1 MRRALWFLNLAHA
14 YDHFFLLIFPTAVL
28 ALAPAWG
35 MSYGEAL
42 SFGTAAFVTF
52 GAGTLPAGWLGD
64 RWSRGHLMSVFFIG
78 IGLSA
83 IVTGLASG
91 PVTLTLGLGL
101 LGLFASIYHPVGTAL
116 VIQNAKA
123 TGQSLGVNGVFG
135 NLGVAGAAL
144 VTGLITEWL
153 GWRTAFILP
162 GVIAVLTGV
171 WFAFRI
177 APAMSGDLAAR
188 PAANKAPAAQDAL
201 IRVFVVVGVS
211 ALFGGIIFHGTTI
224 ALPKIF
230 QERLAGLVGDLGTIG
245 VLVAAVFTL
254 AAFAQIAVGRLLDR
268 YGARAILPL
277 IVAPQVVL
285 LLVAVQLS
293 GLAML
298 VLAAALMLLVFGE
311 IPITAWLVGRYTPAR
326 WQSRIFGVQYV
337 LSLGVS
343 AVVVPTIA
351 VLHDWTGGFGA
362 FFVVMA
368 GAAALVALVALLL
381 PGRGVAED
389 QRRVSNKPIRA
400 SVVKPAPARKVMGA
414 P

>member
-1 MRRALWFLNLAHA
+1 MTRALWFLNLAHA

-35 MSYGEAL
+35 LSYGQAL
-42 SFGTAAFVTF
+42 AFGTAAFVTF

-64 RWSRGHLMSVFFIG
+64 RWRRGHLMSIFFIG

-83 IVTGLASG
+83 ILTGLAAG
-91 PVTLTLGLGL
+91 PLTLTLGLGL

-144 VTGLITEWL
+144 ITGLITEWG
-153 GWRTAFILP
+153 GWRAAFILP
-162 GVIAVLTGV
+162 GLIAVATGIL
-171 WFAFRI
+171 FALKI
-177 APAMSGDLAAR
+177 APQMTGDAAAR
-188 PAANKAPAAQDAL
+188 PAARKAAVTQNAL

-230 QERLAGLVGDLGTIG
+230 EERLAGEVSDLATIG
-245 VLVAAVFTL
+245 VLVAAVFAL

-268 YGARAILPL
+268 YGARVILPL
-277 IVAPQVVL
+277 IVLPQVFL
-285 LLVAVQLS
+285 LLLAVQLS
-293 GLAML
+293 GWAML
-298 VLAAALMLLVFGE
+298 LLAAALMLLVFGE
-311 IPITAWLVGRYTPAR
+311 IPITAWLVGQYTPGH
-326 WQSRIFGVQYV
+326 WQSRIFAVQYV

-343 AVVVPTIA
+343 AIVVPLIA
-351 VLHDWTGGFGA
+351 VLHDRTGGFST
-362 FFVVMA
+362 FFLVLA

-381 PGRGVAED
+381 PGSAPVR
-389 QRRVSNKPIRA
+389 S
-400 SVVKPAPARKVMGA
+400 PAAMRDPARAA

>member
-1 MRRALWFLNLAHA
+1 MTRALWFLNLAHA

-35 MSYGEAL
+35 LSYGQAL
-42 SFGTAAFVTF
+42 AFGTAAFVTF
-52 GAGTLPAGWLGD
+52 GLGTLPAGWLGD
-64 RWSRGHLMSVFFIG
+64 RWSRGHLMSIFFIG

-91 PVTLTLGLGL
+91 PITLTLGLGL

-116 VIQNAKA
+116 VIQNARA

-144 VTGLITEWL
+144 ITGLITEWA
-153 GWRTAFILP
+153 GWRAAFILP
-162 GVIAVLTGV
+162 GLIAVATGIL
-171 WFAFRI
+171 FAFRV
-177 APAMSGDLAAR
+177 APAMAAAPAAR
-188 PAANKAPAAQDAL
+188 PTARKAAVTQNVLA
-201 IRVFVVVGVS
+201 RVFVVVAVS
-211 ALFGGIIFHGTTI
+211 ALFGGVIFHGTTI

-230 QERLAGLVGDLGTIG
+230 QERLAGLVDDLATIG

-277 IVAPQVVL
+277 IVLPQVL
-285 LLVAVQLS
+285 LLLLAVQIS
-293 GLAML
+293 GWAML
-298 VLAAALMLLVFGE
+298 LLAAALMLLVFGE
-311 IPITAWLVGRYTPAR
+311 IPITAWLVGQYTPAH
-326 WQSRIFGVQYV
+326 WQSRIFALQYV

-343 AVVVPTIA
+343 AIVVPLIA
-351 VLHDWTGGFGA
+351 VLHDRTGGFSA
-362 FFVVMA
+362 FFIVLA

-381 PGRGVAED
+381 PG
-389 QRRVSNKPIRA
+389 S
-400 SVVKPAPARKVMGA
+400 APARA
-414 P
+414 PALEPVAPGVRAAR

>member
-1 MRRALWFLNLAHA
+1 MTRALWFLNLAHA

-35 MSYGEAL
+35 LSYGEAL
-42 SFGTAAFVTF
+42 AFGTAAFVTF

-78 IGLSA
+78 IGLAA
-83 IVTGLASG
+83 ILTGLAAG

-144 VTGLITEWL
+144 ITGLITEWA
-153 GWRTAFILP
+153 GWRAAFILP
-162 GVIAVLTGV
+162 GLIAVATGIL
-171 WFAFRI
+171 FAHRV
-177 APAMSGDLAAR
+177 APLMRGDLGARSAAK
-188 PAANKAPAAQDAL
+188 KAGAAQSAL
-201 IRVFVVVGVS
+201 IRVFVVVAVS

-230 QERLAGLVGDLGTIG
+230 QERLAGEVSDLATIG
-245 VLVAAVFTL
+245 ILVAAVFTL

-268 YGARAILPL
+268 YGARLILPL
-277 IVAPQVVL
+277 IVLPQVFL
-285 LLVAVQLS
+285 LLLAVQLS
-293 GLAML
+293 GLGML
-298 VLAAALMLLVFGE
+298 LLAAALMLLVFGE
-311 IPITAWLVGRYTPAR
+311 IPITAWLVGQYTPAH
-326 WQSRIFGVQYV
+326 WQSRIFALQYV

-343 AVVVPTIA
+343 AIVVPLIA
-351 VLHDWTGGFGA
+351 VLHDRTGGFSV
-362 FFVVMA
+362 FFVVLA

-381 PGRGVAED
+381 PGARA
-389 QRRVSNKPIRA
+389 RTPA
-400 SVVKPAPARKVMGA
+400 SVADPARAA

>member
-1 MRRALWFLNLAHA
+1 MTRALWFLNLAHA

-35 MSYGEAL
+35 LSYGEAL
-42 SFGTAAFVTF
+42 AFGTAAFVTF

-64 RWSRGHLMSVFFIG
+64 RWSRGHLMSIFFIG

-83 IVTGLASG
+83 ILTGLASG
-91 PVTLTLGLGL
+91 PITLTLGLGL

-144 VTGLITEWL
+144 VTGLITEWA
-153 GWRTAFILP
+153 GWRVAFVLP
-162 GVIAVLTGV
+162 GAIAVLTGIL
-171 WFAFRI
+171 FAI
-177 APAMSGDLAAR
+177 KVAPAMTGELATR
-188 PAANKAPAAQDAL
+188 PAARKAPAAQDAL

-230 QERLAGLVGDLGTIG
+230 QERLAGQVGDIGTIG

-268 YGARAILPL
+268 YGARLILPL
-277 IVAPQVVL
+277 IVAPQVL
-285 LLVAVQLS
+285 LLALAVQLS
-293 GLAML
+293 GWAML
-298 VLAAALMLLVFGE
+298 FLAAALMLLVFGE
-311 IPITAWLVGRYTPAR
+311 IPITAWLVGQYTPSH

-343 AVVVPTIA
+343 AIVVPMIA
-351 VLHDWTGGFGA
+351 VLHDRTGGFGA
-362 FFVVMA
+362 LFVVLA
-368 GAAALVALVALLL
+368 SAAALVALVALLL
-381 PGRGVAED
+381 P
-389 QRRVSNKPIRA
+389 RRTQVRTPA
-400 SVVKPAPARKVMGA
+400 SVADPAGA
-414 P
+414 AP